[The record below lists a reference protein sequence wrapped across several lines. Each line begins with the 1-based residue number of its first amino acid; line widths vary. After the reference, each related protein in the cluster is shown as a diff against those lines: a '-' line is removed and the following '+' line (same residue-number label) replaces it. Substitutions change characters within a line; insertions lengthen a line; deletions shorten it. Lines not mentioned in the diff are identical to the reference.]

1 MLKLTICSVVTRK
14 YTFIPHCKVTLIV
27 ILKHKSTHC
36 GGPGPWLGSGC
47 RPGAACPGSSGCPR
61 QTPSHTRPCKH
72 CLSTLSMSPQHQPG
86 SNISK
91 IKERQEKRFCTNIR
105 ALRGHHQVAAE
116 LDILAWLHVST
127 TKIIFTLLIFGYIE
141 LTSRAGNE
149 PFQTNRG

>member
-86 SNISK
+86 NNIPK
-91 IKERQEKRFCTNIR
+91 IKKGTEKAF
-105 ALRGHHQVAAE
+105 V
-116 LDILAWLHVST
+116 
-127 TKIIFTLLIFGYIE
+127 
-141 LTSRAGNE
+141 LTSGLSVGTTRLLQSWISWPGCMSA
-149 PFQTNRG
+149 QLKSYSLC